1 MIDTAIGDSV
11 LTKPLVLGHECSAF
25 DTTSGQ
31 LVALDPAVPCGKCE
45 SCREG
50 NHNLC
55 PEVKFAG
62 HGQMDGALRE
72 YICWPVNKI
81 FRLPKDFNAIDGAML
96 EPLGVAIYAHD
107 LVQMHPRMQ
116 LGVFGCGPIGL
127 LLIQLLKLRRPRMIA
142 ASDRLEH
149 RLKKAQS
156 LGSDLQLLVD
166 QDGHPNQ
173 LNQQIGNR
181 GLDIVFET
189 AGEPEAV
196 ESAVAAARPGGTV
209 VIVGIPAKDQIAF
222 CASTARRK
230 GLQIILCRRMNNT
243 YPRAIRLVEDGLID
257 VRTLVTHRFPLN
269 MVEKAF
275 EIAAKRD
282 GLKVIIEPHSND

>member
-1 MIDTAIGDSV
+1 MKSVRLHGKNDFRIHEEERPSPGKGEALLRVEAVGICGSDIHWMIDTAIGDSV
-11 LTKPLVLGHECSAF
+11 LTKPLVLGHEFSAF
-25 DTTSGQ
+25 DTASGQ

-55 PEVKFAG
+55 PKVRFAG
-62 HGQMDGALRE
+62 HGQMDGALTE
-72 YICWPVNKI
+72 YICWPIKNMYQ
-81 FRLPKDFNAIDGAML
+81 LPKDLTAVDGAML

-107 LVQMHPRMQ
+107 LVRILPRMQ
-116 LGVFGCGPIGL
+116 VGVFGCGPIGL
-127 LLIQLLKLRRPRMIA
+127 LLIQLLKLKRPRMIA
-142 ASDRLEH
+142 VSDRLEH
-149 RLKKAQS
+149 RLRKAES

-166 QDGHPNQ
+166 QDGYPKQ

-209 VIVGIPAKDQIAF
+209 VIVGIPARDQ
-222 CASTARRK
+222 SN
-230 GLQIILCRRMNNT
+230 ILCLDCTQKGTSDHFLSQN
-243 YPRAIRLVEDGLID
+243 E
-257 VRTLVTHRFPLN
+257 
-269 MVEKAF
+269 
-275 EIAAKRD
+275 
-282 GLKVIIEPHSND
+282 